1 MDKLRLPRQK
11 LLREEDNMCLAI
23 PGIVVE
29 VNEQEQQAS
38 IDYNGVKK
46 KASIMLMPEVAIGEY
61 VLVHA
66 GFIIQIIDEEYGKDL
81 SKLTEELGLV

>member
-1 MDKLRLPRQK
+1 
-11 LLREEDNMCLAI
+11 MCLAI
-23 PGIVVE
+23 PGRVVE
-29 VNEQEQQAS
+29 VNKEQQSAL
-38 IDYNGVKK
+38 IDYNGVKRS
-46 KASIMLMPEVAIGEY
+46 ASTMLMPETKAADF

>member
-1 MDKLRLPRQK
+1 MDKLRWPQQK
-11 LLREEDNMCLAI
+11 YLKEEYNMCLAI
-23 PGIVVE
+23 PGIVGE
-29 VNEQEQQAS
+29 IDGEAQQAS

-46 KASIMLMPEVAIGEY
+46 MASIMLMPQVAIGDY

-81 SKLTEELGLV
+81 SRLTEELGLV

>member
-1 MDKLRLPRQK
+1 
-11 LLREEDNMCLAI
+11 MCLAI
-23 PGIVVE
+23 PGRVKKINIE
-29 VNEQEQQAS
+29 EQNAL
-38 IDYNGVKK
+38 IDYNGVIK
-46 KASIMLMPEVAIGEY
+46 KASTMLMPQTAVNDF